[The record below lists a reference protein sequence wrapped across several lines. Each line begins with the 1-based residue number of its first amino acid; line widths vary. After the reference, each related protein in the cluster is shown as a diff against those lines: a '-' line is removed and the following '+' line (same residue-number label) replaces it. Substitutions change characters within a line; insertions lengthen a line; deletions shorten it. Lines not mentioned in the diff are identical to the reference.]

1 MGFCL
6 VSFFKH
12 YDKNPARRTHW
23 ISQRVQ
29 IIEPTQW
36 NPPFWKKLHFLAFF
50 CTFLPFLVPF
60 CSFFVGPFS
69 YTFCHFLALDG
80 PLLHFLALF
89 LGWKCCMSSFICHYA
104 NSHRP
109 FVLELSLGPS
119 FGRGGLG
126 TAVRWPAVRLYWSVM
141 VAWNH
146 RGEEVHC
153 KEEQWF
159 TALCSAQIVW
169 KWSLELDPPLYSV
182 V

>member
-1 MGFCL
+1 MRDTLDLSTCAHNRTNTMKSSFLKKIALFG
-6 VSFFKH
+6 SFF
-12 YDKNPARRTHW
+12 A
-23 ISQRVQ
+23 
-29 IIEPTQW
+29 
-36 NPPFWKKLHFLAFF
+36 PFWHFLCLLQFF
-50 CTFLPFLVPF
+50 CWPFFWHFLPL
-60 CSFFVGPFS
+60 FS
-69 YTFCHFLALDG
+69 TWWAFIAL
-80 PLLHFLALF
+80 LSTS

-169 KWSLELDPPLYSV
+169 KWSLQLDPPLYSV